1 MKHVKLFEE
10 FASGVAEDY
19 SGNFPKD
26 ITLAKTKKVAEE
38 VAKAMNMIAEPG
50 EEYKVNTKTIDNA
63 SFDLDVVRNGM
74 VDEYDGGSY
83 NLYDDGSIVNMATW
97 DRKTGESPV
106 FGDWRRDNAKKI
118 ADNVKKMMN
127 ESLTEAAI
135 RWQDAKEG
143 DSALVKD
150 LNKLGLI
157 VKAYGRKFH
166 LKFPDGSDK
175 TYDAS
180 ELEFVTNEAVS
191 EAESYRPGDK
201 WSRDFDY
208 DGMLQMGAEASIKTP
223 IRDLEGLYKS
233 MVDVNYHK
241 EARHADAAIE
251 ALESGDKTTAAKE
264 LKELNKLCKQA
275 LEESLHESKS
285 EAELVKKANQFKKE
299 LMQLKKDPKGNE
311 LRIAAKEEQLSRV
324 AQAIRNTRADR
335 MGEAVTEAKDLR
347 SLQKALDRLQNDY
360 EAVLDDETLDAMSEL
375 IMTVNSKL

>member
-1 MKHVKLFEE
+1 MKHVKLFEQ
-10 FASGVAEDY
+10 FI
-19 SGNFPKD
+19 N
-26 ITLAKTKKVAEE
+26 
-38 VAKAMNMIAEPG
+38 
-50 EEYKVNTKTIDNA
+50 
-63 SFDLDVVRNGM
+63 
-74 VDEYDGGSY
+74 
-83 NLYDDGSIVNMATW
+83 
-97 DRKTGESPV
+97 
-106 FGDWRRDNAKKI
+106 
-118 ADNVKKMMN
+118 
-127 ESLTEAAI
+127 EAAI
-135 RWQDAKEG
+135 RWQAAKEG

-208 DGMLQMGAEASIKTP
+208 NGMLQMGAEASIKTP

-251 ALESGDKTTAAKE
+251 ALESGDKTTATKE

-311 LRIAAKEEQLSRV
+311 LRIAAKEEQLRRV
-324 AQAIRNTRADR
+324 AQAIRNARADK

-360 EAVLDDETLDAMSEL
+360 ESVLDDETLDAMSEL

>member
-1 MKHVKLFEE
+1 MKHIKLFEQ
-10 FASGVAEDY
+10 F
-19 SGNFPKD
+19 
-26 ITLAKTKKVAEE
+26 
-38 VAKAMNMIAEPG
+38 
-50 EEYKVNTKTIDNA
+50 ID
-63 SFDLDVVRNGM
+63 
-74 VDEYDGGSY
+74 
-83 NLYDDGSIVNMATW
+83 
-97 DRKTGESPV
+97 
-106 FGDWRRDNAKKI
+106 
-118 ADNVKKMMN
+118 
-127 ESLTEAAI
+127 EAAI

-180 ELEFVTNEAVS
+180 DLEFITNEGVS
-191 EAESYRPGDK
+191 EAESYKLGDKWSHDFDYEGMLQIGTKVSIKTPIRDLKELYKSMVDVNYNAEARRIDAAIWALDSGDKTTAAKELKELNKLCKQALEESLQGVSEAKSYKLGDK

-208 DGMLQMGAEASIKTP
+208 KGMLQVGTEVSIKTP
-223 IRDLEGLYKS
+223 IHDLKGLYKS
-233 MVDVNYHK
+233 MVDVNYHA
-241 EARHADAAIE
+241 EARYIDAAIE
-251 ALESGDKTTAAKE
+251 ALDSGDKTTAAKE

-311 LRIAAKEEQLSRV
+311 LRIAAKEEQLTRV
-324 AQAIRNTRADR
+324 AQAIRNTRADK

-347 SLQKALDRLQNDY
+347 SLQKTLDKLQNDY
-360 EAVLDDETLDAMSEL
+360 EGVLDDETLDAMSEL

>member
-1 MKHVKLFEE
+1 MKHVKLFEQFLDACKDALDE
-10 FASGVAEDY
+10 SVNEAKNSFKFNGGIDQLEDMLSNDDHHIEGGDEDEDTYYIVDRDKSTVGVIHWDGKIVTLLDVPKGVFVNESVNEGYVNEGY

-50 EEYKVNTKTIDNA
+50 EEYKVNTRTIDNA

-118 ADNVKKMMN
+118 ANNVKKMMN

-135 RWQDAKEG
+135 KWQDAKEG

-191 EAESYRPGDK
+191 EA
-201 WSRDFDY
+201 
-208 DGMLQMGAEASIKTP
+208 
-223 IRDLEGLYKS
+223 
-233 MVDVNYHK
+233 
-241 EARHADAAIE
+241 
-251 ALESGDKTTAAKE
+251 
-264 LKELNKLCKQA
+264 
-275 LEESLHESKS
+275 KS

-324 AQAIRNTRADR
+324 AQAIRNVRADK

-375 IMTVNSKL
+375 ITTVNSKL

>member
-10 FASGVAEDY
+10 FASGMAEGY

-106 FGDWRRDNAKKI
+106 FGDWRKDNAKKI

-180 ELEFVTNEAVS
+180 ELEFITNEAVS

-208 DGMLQMGAEASIKTP
+208 NGMLQMGAEASIKTP

-251 ALESGDKTTAAKE
+251 ALESGDKTTATKE

-324 AQAIRNTRADR
+324 AQAIRNVRADK

>member
-10 FASGVAEDY
+10 FASGMAEGY

-106 FGDWRRDNAKKI
+106 FGDWRKDNAKKI

-127 ESLTEAAI
+127 ESLIEAAI

-180 ELEFVTNEAVS
+180 ELEFVTNEAVT
-191 EAESYRPGDK
+191 EA
-201 WSRDFDY
+201 
-208 DGMLQMGAEASIKTP
+208 
-223 IRDLEGLYKS
+223 
-233 MVDVNYHK
+233 
-241 EARHADAAIE
+241 
-251 ALESGDKTTAAKE
+251 
-264 LKELNKLCKQA
+264 
-275 LEESLHESKS
+275 KS

-311 LRIAAKEEQLSRV
+311 LRIAAKEEQLRRV
-324 AQAIRNTRADR
+324 AQAIRNARA
-335 MGEAVTEAKDLR
+335 AASIIT
-347 SLQKALDRLQNDY
+347 SLQKTLDKLQNDY
-360 EAVLDDETLDAMSEL
+360 ESVLDDETLDAMSEL

>member
-10 FASGVAEDY
+10 FTSGVAERH

-38 VAKAMNMIAEPG
+38 VAKAMNMIAKPG
-50 EEYKVNTKTIDNA
+50 ETYSVNPKTIDNA
-63 SFDLDVVRNGM
+63 SFDLDVDYSG
-74 VDEYDGGSY
+74 DFIEYDGGSY

-97 DRKTGESPV
+97 DRKTGQSPV
-106 FGDWRRDNAKKI
+106 FGDWRKDDAKKI
-118 ADNVKKMMN
+118 AANVKKMMN

-180 ELEFVTNEAVS
+180 ELEFITNEGVS
-191 EAESYRPGDK
+191 ETESYKLGDK

-208 DGMLQMGAEASIKTP
+208 KGMLQVGTEVSIKTP
-223 IRDLEGLYKS
+223 IRDLKGLYKS
-233 MVDVNYHK
+233 MVDVNYHE
-241 EARHADAAIE
+241 EARRVDAAIR
-251 ALESGDKTTAAKE
+251 ALESGNKTIAAKILKRLNE
-264 LKELNKLCKQA
+264 LCELA

-311 LRIAAKEEQLSRV
+311 LRIAAKEEQLRRV
-324 AQAIRNTRADR
+324 AQAIRNARADK

-360 EAVLDDETLDAMSEL
+360 EGVLDDETLDAMSEL